1 MNKSVLVL
9 VFLGAFSF
17 VGCGND
23 KNDGN
28 VGYSTFQS
36 EVMPA
41 QGFCAPEV
49 VDAYNGFAYACN
61 NMSSDFNTQICRM
74 KAQGFV
80 HTYPNISCLAGLANN
95 QGNYYN
101 PQFNGQWQGQASL
114 HITTTPM
121 RQILAV
127 LGTPDW
133 QRNYRP
139 WPRGRRFR

>member
-1 MNKSVLVL
+1 MTKTIFALAIL
-9 VFLGAFSF
+9 TVFAFT
-17 VGCGND
+17 GCGND
-23 KNDGN
+23 KNEMN
-28 VGYSTFQS
+28 PGYSTFQG
-36 EVMPA
+36 EVMPP

-49 VDAYNGFAYACN
+49 VDAYNSFAYACN

-80 HTYPNISCLAGLANN
+80 HTYPNMSCLAALAPS

-101 PQFNGQWQGQASL
+101 PQYNGNWQGQATL
-114 HITTTPM
+114 HITTAPM
-121 RQILAV
+121 RQILSI

-139 WPRGRRFR
+139 WPRGRRLQ